1 MKKIIITIAAMMFA
15 ATATT
20 AIDTPYIHKVNGI
33 DPFNTIHVSANA
45 KISVV
50 DGKQYDVEVL
60 TSDSI
65 IKKGFN
71 CYVEDSVLFIKE
83 RIFDAIDKPIDIL
96 VTTPQILKPS
106 VTVGSGYEIVRK

>member
-1 MKKIIITIAAMMFA
+1 MKKIIITLAAIMFA

-20 AIDTPYIHKVNGI
+20 AIDTPYIFKVNDV
-33 DPFNTIHVSANA
+33 DPFNKIRVSANV

-71 CYVEDSVLFIKE
+71 FYVKDSVLFIKE
-83 RIFDAIDKPIDIL
+83 RLFDAMEKPTHIM